1 MHFYRTTSLM
11 ASLLLSSPFSN
22 AQFVID
28 NLSFGLM
35 QNISPNGRD
44 IPSWHIAGEGH
55 EPQLLSD
62 RVVLTPPAP
71 GNRRGAVWAEHSL
84 DHAEWKAELD
94 FRATGPERGSGNLQI
109 WLTKDVQAAQGLS
122 SLYTVDQFDG
132 LVLVLDQY
140 GGSGGALRG
149 FLSDGTASYR
159 NHHNVDSLAFGHCP
173 FAYRNRGAMSKLTL
187 AQKPD
192 GFEVLLD
199 EKMCFRSDQVRP
211 LLVCARQ
218 SCLSVLLTV
227 RANRSTSRSATTS
240 AFRRRRQRRRT
251 RLRLPGS

>member
-1 MHFYRTTSLM
+1 MHFYRTMSFV
-11 ASLLLSSPFSN
+11 AALLLSSSASN
-22 AQFVID
+22 AQSVID
-28 NLSFGLM
+28 NLSFGHV

-44 IPSWHIAGEGH
+44 IPSWNIAGEGH

-159 NHHNVDSLAFGHCP
+159 NHHNVDSLAFGHCM

-199 EKMCFRSDQVRP
+199 EKMCFRSDQVRVSSSRYKAEP
-211 LLVCARQ
+211 LGL
-218 SCLSVLLTV
+218 LLTC
-227 RANRSTSRSATTS
+227 A
-240 AFRRRRQRRRT
+240 
-251 RLRLPGS
+251 